1 MKIKNMHHFSDL
13 SETKLTFYYILGRK
27 SYSLQKYFFI
37 LMIVAGVALFI
48 YKVSDA
54 ELKTWPN
61 TNTSCYCI
69 IFLYLFKR
77 LTCMLKHR
85 LHLSGFLHV

>member
-54 ELKTWPN
+54 E
-61 TNTSCYCI
+61 
-69 IFLYLFKR
+69 
-77 LTCMLKHR
+77 
-85 LHLSGFLHV
+85 